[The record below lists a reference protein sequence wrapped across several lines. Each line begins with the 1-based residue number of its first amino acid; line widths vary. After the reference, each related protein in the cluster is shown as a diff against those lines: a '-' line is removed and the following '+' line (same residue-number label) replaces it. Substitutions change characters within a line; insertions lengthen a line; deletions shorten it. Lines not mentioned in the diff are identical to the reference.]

1 MPHFSTDD
9 YHKLLQKIAV
19 LETKINRLEANVDR
33 NGRCGNETT
42 SCDQNHNTQLIT
54 IDQEDYGSSNASSS
68 DSLGAKPKSSHWNMG
83 GQVTSRA
90 QHPEICDE
98 TGWPK
103 LSSTPVQRKKQPWI
117 AAKGGPKIKNNLPPQ
132 QPSLSLHNR
141 FAPLLRNPGS
151 SSPHSRVRSERKS
164 KNGEPQT
171 LIVGDSAIKDIQ
183 NMSKN
188 SKVLCFPK
196 DMVCDITGKIQDI
209 VASYP
214 SLTAIVIHCGANDIV
229 TEQSEKLKRD
239 FSELLKTVS
248 SLNAQVFISGPL
260 PPIKRGDMRFSR
272 LFALNRWLSTACTKV
287 NFIDNFRLFWDR
299 RHYFRADGLSLNKA
313 GVKLFTSN
321 LYHSLRHPS
330 VKDKRQEA
338 KRHEIKHHGLDRET
352 PRAPP
357 RTKSFGSSQKEESVL
372 LLPPLF
378 LEDPPCSSKE
388 EESLLPVCP
397 PTEEDVPCQ
406 TSPIA
411 SSSLGTPSPSSSLL
425 DFPAELR
432 ELENAGVRL
441 SGTPLH
447 HSSHRTVFP
456 LQTPQIA
463 PNPPNSNV
471 PLLLPHDK
479 EYCSIL
485 SLSVIRAQD

>member
-151 SSPHSRVRSERKS
+151 SSPHSR
-164 KNGEPQT
+164 
-171 LIVGDSAIKDIQ
+171 
-183 NMSKN
+183 
-188 SKVLCFPK
+188 
-196 DMVCDITGKIQDI
+196 
-209 VASYP
+209 
-214 SLTAIVIHCGANDIV
+214 
-229 TEQSEKLKRD
+229 
-239 FSELLKTVS
+239 
-248 SLNAQVFISGPL
+248 
-260 PPIKRGDMRFSR
+260 
-272 LFALNRWLSTACTKV
+272 
-287 NFIDNFRLFWDR
+287 
-299 RHYFRADGLSLNKA
+299 
-313 GVKLFTSN
+313 
-321 LYHSLRHPS
+321 
-330 VKDKRQEA
+330 DKRQE
-338 KRHEIKHHGLDRET
+338 EIKHHGLDRET

-357 RTKSFGSSQKEESVL
+357 STKSFGSSQKEESVL
-372 LLPPLF
+372 LLPPLS

-397 PTEEDVPCQ
+397 PTEEDMPCQ

-447 HSSHRTVFP
+447 HSSHRTVLRPKSTKQQRAPPPPPRQGVLQHP
-456 LQTPQIA
+456 LPQR
-463 PNPPNSNV
+463 
-471 PLLLPHDK
+471 DK
-479 EYCSIL
+479 STGLTVRNTSFSI
-485 SLSVIRAQD
+485 SSC